1 MKSTIINL
9 HRRDV
14 KNLGDMLS
22 APCQYFPEDFPD
34 VTYKDI
40 FNRDYDSTQSH
51 TADVLIV
58 GGGAMLATK
67 VSKKWWAW
75 LVTHHKWIKPE
86 VTICWGVGCDA
97 DLAAWPH
104 RFKFKLA
111 GIRHKVRMP
120 RANYIYT
127 PDASVMNKEFDWT
140 FSGNNKKDILFVS
153 HPSRNMIELYN
164 FIKKRRPNLTLD
176 HRLNRFE
183 SIEQYL
189 DLISNYKL
197 IVSACYHPA
206 LWALWAGKSVMTI
219 NNYPTHHEV
228 DRNYTKDPNG
238 DMRCWKLA
246 NMTPDCR
253 NTKYG
258 KLFNALTDLDVTQ
271 EQYKLDDPKRL
282 IMESRQQVID
292 FKDKTLEII
301 KTYEGSN

>member
-14 KNLGDMLS
+14 QNLGDMLS

-120 RANYIYT
+120 R
-127 PDASVMNKEFDWT
+127 
-140 FSGNNKKDILFVS
+140 
-153 HPSRNMIELYN
+153 
-164 FIKKRRPNLTLD
+164 PN
-176 HRLNRFE
+176 
-183 SIEQYL
+183 
-189 DLISNYKL
+189 
-197 IVSACYHPA
+197 
-206 LWALWAGKSVMTI
+206 
-219 NNYPTHHEV
+219 
-228 DRNYTKDPNG
+228 
-238 DMRCWKLA
+238 
-246 NMTPDCR
+246 
-253 NTKYG
+253 
-258 KLFNALTDLDVTQ
+258 
-271 EQYKLDDPKRL
+271 
-282 IMESRQQVID
+282 
-292 FKDKTLEII
+292 
-301 KTYEGSN
+301 